1 MANYEM
7 MIYYISTVDKD
18 IKVLQEKPSTKAIV
32 KQLVELQEFTRGA
45 WAKIHSIVKSMTDDD
60 KDADK
65 NFSKSQEVIL
75 LCIDMNVKVNRF
87 YDKLLELCIAK
98 QQKGND
104 FFINYLLEEMFF
116 NYSIFLDALH
126 RLGIYYIVASSFP
139 FALCDMFI
147 QRKLSLL
154 IDKLDEDDENT
165 P

>member
-18 IKVLQEKPSTKAIV
+18 IKVLQEKPGTKAIV
-32 KQLVELQEFTRGA
+32 KQLVELQEFTRDA
-45 WAKIHSIVKSMTDDD
+45 WAKIHSVVKSMTDDE
-60 KDADK
+60 KDNEK
-65 NFSKSQEVIL
+65 NFIKSQEVIG
-75 LCIDMNVKVNRF
+75 LCLDMNIKVNE
-87 YDKLLELCIAK
+87 YYAKLSDLCIAK
-98 QQKGND
+98 KQKGND

-126 RLGIYYIVASSFP
+126 YLGIYYVVSSAFP

-147 QRKLSLL
+147 QRKLSQLT
-154 IDKLDEDDENT
+154 DKLDEDEDG